1 MGKKRICL
9 DPGHYGEKYNAGVVS
24 GYYESATVWKLTQ
37 YEKEYLEQMGIEVL
51 VTRSNINE
59 NPDLTARGKMAAGC
73 DLFVSNHTNACG
85 TEAVNRAVAIH
96 FTDRNETLV
105 DDQSREFAAQIAKV
119 IQNTMGVDGYQIYSR
134 LSDNDRD
141 GNGKKDD
148 NYYGVLNGSF
158 LAGVPG
164 VIAEHSFHTNTEAC
178 KWLMDDSNLRK
189 LAKAC
194 AECMASFV
202 GASVTV
208 DTGIQAV
215 EFANMADTDI
225 VKRVGELCTADM
237 KNTGILASVS
247 AAQFILESGYGK
259 SVLAQSGIVM
269 VILGF
274 AMGGRIS
281 HVSVGAVLMLF
292 YLACIS
298 AVAYSL
304 WGILLK
310 HNPVSKVAIFGFT
323 NPVFGVL
330 LSAWWLGEGS
340 SELGIN
346 ALIALILV
354 SIGILI
360 VNVRT
365 TAK

>member
-1 MGKKRICL
+1 MVINLMNIQKERKISMNTKGQLTNTTESQKGTKQDFLQKTWVVCVLALVCTFLWGSASPCIKL
-9 DPGHYGEKYNAGVVS
+9 GYALFHIPSSETWTQVLFAG
-24 GYYESATVWKLTQ
+24 
-37 YEKEYLEQMGIEVL
+37 
-51 VTRSNINE
+51 TRFI
-59 NPDLTARGKMAAGC
+59 
-73 DLFVSNHTNACG
+73 
-85 TEAVNRAVAIH
+85 
-96 FTDRNETLV
+96 
-105 DDQSREFAAQIAKV
+105 
-119 IQNTMGVDGYQIYSR
+119 
-134 LSDNDRD
+134 
-141 GNGKKDD
+141 
-148 NYYGVLNGSF
+148 
-158 LAGVPG
+158 LAGVLTVLIGSVLNRKMLVPTKSSIPSIAKLALFQTILQYIFFYIGLAHNSGVKASIINGSNTFFVILLAGLVFHQEKLSFKKFAGCVVGFAG
-164 VIAEHSFHTNTEAC
+164 VIIVSMNG
-178 KWLMDDSNLRK
+178 KSIDMNLSLMGDGSLF
-189 LAKAC
+189 LC
-194 AECMASFV
+194 AISY
-202 GASVTV
+202 
-208 DTGIQAV
+208 AV
-215 EFANMADTDI
+215 SSC
-225 VKRVGELCTADM
+225 LM
-237 KNTGILASVS
+237 KNYSKNDNPVMLSGY
-247 AAQFILESGYGK
+247 QFIFG
-259 SVLAQSGIVM
+259 GIVM

-330 LSAWWLGEGS
+330 LSAWWLGEGG

-360 VNVRT
+360 VNLRT